1 MYMNRNK
8 ELLIS
13 YIHKL
18 LRQDPYINDLFGAVG
33 KTLDDLEGT
42 LKKLSNEFLF
52 STMTEDRIKELE
64 KELAYTTN
72 SKTLEGKR
80 AEIEARWKTSGK
92 SDLELLQSIAD
103 AWNAETTDLSFV
115 DGIITIDFL
124 SGINAD
130 YDITALRKALEEAK
144 PAHLPLLFTMTERQ
158 QTTLKYAGAIEE
170 ALMIEIKDKT
180 TDQSIYS
187 RTTKTVGI
195 MGVSERY
202 EL

>member
-1 MYMNRNK
+1 MNNNK

-18 LRQDPYINDLFGAVG
+18 LRKDPYINSLFAGVG
-33 KTLDDLEGT
+33 KMVDDLEKT
-42 LKKLSNEFLF
+42 LSNLSNEFLF
-52 STMTEDRIKELE
+52 STMTAERVKELE
-64 KELAYTTN
+64 KELNYTT
-72 SKTLEGKR
+72 SAKTLEGKR

-103 AWNAETTDLSFV
+103 AWNAETTDLSFI
-115 DGIITIDFL
+115 DGVITIDFL

-130 YDITALRKALEEAK
+130 YDITGLRKALEEAK

-158 QTTLKYAGAIEE
+158 QTTLRYGGAIEQSIT
-170 ALMIEIKDKT
+170 IEIKDKT
-180 TDQSIYS
+180 TDQSINDGS
-187 RTTKTVGI
+187 IKTAGI
-195 MGVSERY
+195 MGVAERY